1 MNRLLIVSNRLPISI
16 VKTDNKLDFKR
27 SVGGLATGLSSFYK
41 SYESLWIGWPGITLE
56 EIEGKENEI
65 NARLKSEGCY
75 PVYISQQDIES
86 YYEGFCNKTV
96 WPLFHY
102 FTQHTKYDEVTWKR
116 YKQVN
121 KEFFDAIMKVIE
133 PGDAIWVHDYHLM
146 LLPKL
151 IREEIP
157 DATIGFFLHIPFPSF
172 EVFRLLPWRKE
183 ILNGLLGAD
192 LIGFH
197 TFDYVRHFN
206 SSVGR
211 LLGYESTF
219 GQITVDNRVIKVD
232 TFPMGIDY
240 ERFANAVLES
250 EVQEEIKQIRN
261 EVGERKIIFSI
272 DRLDYTKGILKRLES
287 FDLFLDKNPEYEEK
301 VTLILVAVPSRT
313 GVEEYELLKKQL
325 DELIGRINGQH
336 GKIGWVPV
344 WYLYQFLPF
353 RILVALYYL
362 ADVALITPLRDGMNL
377 IAKEFV
383 ATKIDGNRAK
393 KGVLILS
400 EMAGAARE
408 LGEALIIN
416 PNDKEE
422 IANALKEALTIPE
435 EVQIENNTMMQER
448 LRRYTV
454 VRWAEEF
461 MEGLSA
467 IKRIQ
472 QELYG
477 TKLTYERKKKLIDKY
492 LKSNKRLILLDYDG
506 TLVPFVKK
514 PTKANPDAELLETLK
529 SLNQNPKNTLVIIS
543 GRDKEI
549 LEKWFSTLKLEMI
562 AEHGVWL
569 KEKESTWQM
578 IEPLRND
585 WKDEI
590 RPLLELYVDRTP
602 GALIEEKDFSLAWHY
617 RRVDPELALIRAG
630 ELKAALLD
638 LLANL
643 NVAFLEGNKVIEI
656 KNVGINKGKAALN
669 WISKDTWNLILAIGD
684 DVTDEDIFAVI
695 PKSGYSIKVGLGPSH
710 AKFSVKSF
718 REVRSLL
725 KELEAIESGK
735 K

>member
-16 VKTDNKLDFKR
+16 KKTENKLDFKR

-56 EIEGKENEI
+56 DIEGKENEV
-65 NARLKSEGCY
+65 NVRLKSEGFY
-75 PVYISQQDIES
+75 PVYISQQDIEN
-86 YYEGFCNKTV
+86 YYEGFCNKTI

-102 FTQHTKYDEVTWKR
+102 FTQYAKYDEISWR
-116 YKQVN
+116 SYKQVN
-121 KEFFDAIMKVIE
+121 EAFFEVIMKVAE
-133 PGDAIWVHDYHLM
+133 PDDVIWVHDYHLM

-197 TFDYVRHFN
+197 SFDYVRHFN
-206 SSVGR
+206 SSISR

-219 GQITVDNRVIKVD
+219 GQITIDNRVAKVD

-240 ERFANAVLES
+240 ERFSSAVTES
-250 EVQEEIKQIRN
+250 AVQEEIKQIRD
-261 EVGERKIIFSI
+261 ELGERKIIFSI

-287 FDLFLDKNPEYEEK
+287 FDLFLDNNPEYEEK

-313 GVEEYELLKKQL
+313 GVEQYELLKKQL
-325 DELIGRINGQH
+325 DELVGRINGQH
-336 GKIGWVPV
+336 GKIGWMPV

-353 RILVALYYL
+353 RILVALYNI
-362 ADVALITPLRDGMNL
+362 ADIALITPLRDGMNL
-377 IAKEFV
+377 IAKEFI
-383 ATKIDGNRAK
+383 ATKLDG

-400 EMAGAARE
+400 EMAGAASE
-408 LGEALIIN
+408 MGEALIIN
-416 PNDKEE
+416 PNDKVEV
-422 IANALKEALTIPE
+422 AKALQEALTMPE
-435 EVQIENNTMMQER
+435 EVQIENNKLMQER
-448 LRRYTV
+448 LRRYNV
-454 VRWAEEF
+454 VRWAEDF
-461 MEGLSA
+461 MDGLST

-472 QELYG
+472 EELYG
-477 TKLTYERKKKLIDKY
+477 TKLTYDRKKKLIEKY
-492 LKSNKRLILLDYDG
+492 LKSKKRLLLLDYDG
-506 TLVPFVKK
+506 TLTPFVKK
-514 PTKANPDAELLETLK
+514 PTKAKPDDELLEMLK
-529 SLNQNPKNTLVIIS
+529 CLNQNPKNTIVIIS

-549 LEKWFSTLKLEMI
+549 LEKWFYDPKLEMI

-569 KEKESTWQM
+569 KEKESTWQL
-578 IEPLRND
+578 IEPLKND
-585 WKDEI
+585 WKEEL
-590 RPLLELYVDRTP
+590 RSLLELYVDRTP

-617 RRVDPELALIRAG
+617 RQVDPELVLIRAG
-630 ELKAALLD
+630 ELKAELLD
-638 LLANL
+638 LLTNL
-643 NVAFLEGNKVIEI
+643 NVAVLEGSKVIEI
-656 KNVGINKGKAALN
+656 KNIGINKGKAALN
-669 WISKDTWNLILAIGD
+669 WISKDTWDFILAIGD
-684 DVTDEDIFAVI
+684 DMTDEDIFAVI
-695 PKSGYSIKVGLGPSH
+695 PESGYSIKVGLGPSH

-725 KELEAIESGK
+725 KELEEIECEK

>member
-16 VKTDNKLDFKR
+16 EKTENKLDFKR
-27 SVGGLATGLSSFYK
+27 SVGGLATGLSSFYE

-56 EIEGKENEI
+56 DIEGKENEV
-65 NARLKSEGCY
+65 NARLKSKSFY
-75 PVYISQQDIES
+75 PVYITQQDTEN

-102 FTQHTKYDEVTWKR
+102 FTQYAKYDEVTWR
-116 YKQVN
+116 SYKQVN
-121 KEFFDAIMKVIE
+121 EAFFEVIMKVIE
-133 PGDAIWVHDYHLM
+133 PGDTIWVHDYHLM

-151 IREEIP
+151 IREEIQ

-197 TFDYVRHFN
+197 SFDYVRHFN
-206 SSVGR
+206 SSISR

-219 GQITVDNRVIKVD
+219 GQIKVDNRLAKVD

-240 ERFANAVLES
+240 ERFSSAVTES
-250 EVQEEIKQIRN
+250 AVQDEIKQIRD

-287 FDLFLDKNPEYEEK
+287 FDLFLDNNPEYEEK

-313 GVEEYELLKKQL
+313 GVEQYELLKKQL
-325 DELIGRINGQH
+325 DELVGRINGQH

-353 RILVALYYL
+353 RTLVALYNI
-362 ADVALITPLRDGMNL
+362 ADIALITPLRDGMNL
-377 IAKEFV
+377 IAKEFI
-383 ATKIDGNRAK
+383 ATKLDG

-408 LGEALIIN
+408 MGEALIIN
-416 PNDKEE
+416 PNDKVEV
-422 IANALKEALTIPE
+422 ANALKEALTMPE
-435 EVQIENNTMMQER
+435 EVQIENNKLMQER
-448 LRRYTV
+448 LRRYNV
-454 VRWAEEF
+454 VRWAEDF
-461 MEGLSA
+461 MDGLSS
-467 IKRIQ
+467 IKEIQ

-477 TKLTYERKKKLIDKY
+477 TKLTHERKKMLIEKY
-492 LKSNKRLILLDYDG
+492 LKSKKRLLLLDYDG
-506 TLVPFVKK
+506 TLIPFEKK
-514 PTKANPDAELLETLK
+514 PTKAKPDAELLETLK
-529 SLNQNPKNTLVIIS
+529 CLNQNPNNTIVIIS

-549 LEKWFSTLKLEMI
+549 LEKWLSDLKLEMI

-569 KEKESTWQM
+569 KEKEITWQM
-578 IEPLRND
+578 IELLRND
-585 WKDEI
+585 WKEEI
-590 RPLLELYVDRTP
+590 RPLLERYVDRTP
-602 GALIEEKDFSLAWHY
+602 GALIEEKDFSLVWHY

-643 NVAFLEGNKVIEI
+643 NVAVLEGNKVIEI
-656 KNVGINKGKAALN
+656 KNIGINKGKAALK
-669 WISKDTWNLILAIGD
+669 WISKDMWDFILAIGD

-695 PKSGYSIKVGLGPSH
+695 PESGYSIKVGLGPSH

-725 KELEAIESGK
+725 TELEEIECDK

>member
-16 VKTDNKLDFKR
+16 EKTENKLDFKR

-56 EIEGKENEI
+56 DIEGRENEV
-65 NARLKSEGCY
+65 NARLKSENFY
-75 PVYISQQDIES
+75 PVYIPQQDIEN

-102 FTQHTKYDEVTWKR
+102 FTQYTKYDDFTWRSYERVNEAFFEV
-116 YKQVN
+116 
-121 KEFFDAIMKVIE
+121 IMKVFK
-133 PGDAIWVHDYHLM
+133 PGDTIWVHDYHLM

-197 TFDYVRHFN
+197 SFDYVRHFN
-206 SSVGR
+206 SSVSR
-211 LLGYESTF
+211 ILGYESTF
-219 GQITVDNRVIKVD
+219 GQITVDNRVTKVD

-240 ERFANAVLES
+240 DRFTSAVS
-250 EVQEEIKQIRN
+250 TPEVQEEIKEIRN

-287 FDLFLDKNPEYEEK
+287 FDLFLDNNPEYDEK

-313 GVEEYELLKKQL
+313 GVEQYELLKKQL
-325 DELIGRINGQH
+325 DELVGRINGQH

-353 RILVALYYL
+353 RILVALYNI
-362 ADVALITPLRDGMNL
+362 ADIALITPLRDGMNL

-383 ATKIDGNRAK
+383 ASKLDG

-408 LGEALIIN
+408 MGEAIIIN

-422 IANALKEALTIPE
+422 VANALKEALTMPE
-435 EVQIENNTMMQER
+435 EVQIENNKMMQER
-448 LRRYTV
+448 LRRYNV
-454 VRWAEEF
+454 VRWAEDF
-461 MEGLSA
+461 MEGLST
-467 IKRIQ
+467 IKGIQ

-477 TKLTYERKKKLIDKY
+477 TKLTYERKTRLIEKY
-492 LKSNKRLILLDYDG
+492 LKSKKRLLLLDYDG
-506 TLVPFVKK
+506 TLTPFVKK
-514 PTKANPDAELLETLK
+514 PTKAKPDAELLEMLK
-529 SLNQNPKNTLVIIS
+529 CLTQNTNNTIVIIS

-549 LEKWFSTLKLEMI
+549 LEKWLRGLKLEMI

-569 KEKESTWQM
+569 KEKESMWQM

-585 WKDEI
+585 WKEEI
-590 RPLLELYVDRTP
+590 RPLLERYVDRTP

-617 RRVDPELALIRAG
+617 RQVDPELALIRAG
-630 ELKAALLD
+630 ELKAQLLD
-638 LLANL
+638 LFANL
-643 NVAFLEGNKVIEI
+643 NVAVLEGNKVIEI

-669 WISKDTWNLILAIGD
+669 WISKDTWDFILAIGD

-695 PKSGYSIKVGLGPSH
+695 PESGYSIKVGLGPSH

-725 KELEAIESGK
+725 TELEEIESDK